1 MGGHFKQ
8 YELMLYHFMSLV
20 RQLGGKAVGD
30 LQRSTFDAADGPNYG
45 AIDAKCNIIE
55 PALVTDEK
63 EKADPNSAKKAD
75 TKKDDAKKADTKK
88 DDTKKDDTKKP
99 ADTKKDDAKKDRILQ
114 QPVTPPAKEADK
126 KPAEPAKKEDKKPA
140 DKKPEDKKPA
150 EPAKPAQWDL
160 NKKTGSKDEDK
171 SKWTSAM
178 ESWSTY
184 INMEQKTVDED
195 KKYTV
200 TKECL
205 GRAWD
210 VFFNPIIFGKADTKF
225 EGLRDFKTFFTV
237 LKYMND
243 NVAGPISNEVYSKMM
258 GDAWGAKVKVSAK
271 ATGAKIKIHMKNA
284 GDSIAAGAKKV
295 GDFFKKAGNSV
306 AADVNK
312 AAASL
317 KGGVKLKVKAPKVSV
332 KAGAKAAPKA
342 KVSVKAGAKATP
354 KAKVGVKV
362 GAKATPKAK
371 VGVKVGA
378 KTRRLQAANKPA
390 DKPAEKKE
398 EKKDAKPVDTTM
410 ELTKDGLPV
419 AEYSGDVAMPNPEE
433 LVGGPKQEAPA
444 TSNLV
449 KLCFMLF
456 AALLTMY

>member
-88 DDTKKDDTKKP
+88 DDTKKDDIKKP

-306 AADVNK
+306 ADGVKKAGASVAAGVNK
-312 AAASL
+312 VDAAL
-317 KGGVKLKVKAPKVSV
+317 KGGVKL
-332 KAGAKAAPKA
+332 
-342 KVSVKAGAKATP
+342 
-354 KAKVGVKV
+354 
-362 GAKATPKAK
+362 KAK

-444 TSNLV
+444 TANLV